1 MKRLALLSILVA
13 LAAAGATAAAPPSL
27 LHPATLKAKAPA
39 VYSVAFKTTKG
50 TFVITVHR
58 AWAPHGADRFYNL
71 ALAHFYDGVS
81 LFRVVPGFVVQFGI
95 GTTSAIAKAWQRS
108 SIPDDPVKTSNA
120 KGTVTYADA
129 GPKTR
134 TTQVFVNLANNK
146 FLDSQGFAP
155 FGVVSSGM
163 NVIAKLYSGY
173 KDKPT
178 ADEFQMIEHG
188 NAFTQKQFPRL
199 DHIVT
204 ARLVASH

>member
-1 MKRLALLSILVA
+1 MKLLALFTVCVA
-13 LAAAGATAAAPPSL
+13 CAAAASAAAAPPPL
-27 LHPATLKAKAPA
+27 LHPAAFKAKAPA
-39 VYSVAFKTTKG
+39 VYSVSFRTTKG

-71 ALAHFYDGVS
+71 ARAHFYDGVS

-95 GTTSAIAKAWQRS
+95 GTTTAIAKAWQHAP
-108 SIPDDPVKTSNA
+108 IADDPVTKSNA

-134 TTQVFVNLANNK
+134 TTQVFVNLATNN

-163 NVIAKLYSGY
+163 NVIAKLYAGY

-178 ADEFQMIEHG
+178 ADQFQMIEQG
-188 NAFTQKQFPRL
+188 NAFVQKHFPRL
-199 DHIVT
+199 DHIET
-204 ARLVASH
+204 ATLVASH